1 MKKIFNLALFFI
13 AVAFTL
19 VFSLFSEGN
28 SVHAQQPIKTVDSI
42 QSIQRETVV
51 LISNNILK
59 GEISSRQKEN
69 NNSFTGTY
77 PVLLTYNP
85 VIVSPYKTTLQF
97 NGEYNPNISNNEEKT
112 QKIRAP

>member
-69 NNSFTGTY
+69 NNSFTGAI
-77 PVLLTYNP
+77 PLSIAYNP
-85 VIVSPYKTTLQF
+85 VNNLSNKRTLQF
-97 NGEYNPNISNNEEKT
+97 YGEYINNPSNNAKSPHT
-112 QKIRAP
+112 IRAP